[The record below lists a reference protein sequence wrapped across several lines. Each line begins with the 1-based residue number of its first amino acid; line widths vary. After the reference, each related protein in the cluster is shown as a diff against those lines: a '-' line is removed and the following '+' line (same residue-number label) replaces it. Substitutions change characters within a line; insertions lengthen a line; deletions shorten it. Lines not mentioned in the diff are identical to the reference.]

1 MVGKWL
7 EYSSQCPQYWV
18 LSTPWPAGFGM
29 GFGGM
34 ARRNGCCSDEGNT
47 RNILVSQMCNSGG
60 DIPAVSPIH
69 ISPSM

>member
-1 MVGKWL
+1 MVGIFLTVPSILGSK
-7 EYSSQCPQYWV
+7 YPVASWV
-18 LSTPWPAGFGM
+18 R
-29 GFGGM
+29 FGGM